1 MAMTTGWHA
10 VQDADPRA
18 ELRGMQLLNTP
29 ALNKG
34 TAFTAEERTALGLDG
49 LLPPRVETLAE
60 QVARA
65 YHAYQRKTDDLE
77 RHIYLRALQDTNE
90 VLFYRL
96 VLEHVEEMTPIIY
109 TPVVGQA
116 CQQFSHIYRRP
127 RGLVVSYPLR
137 DQIPELLRNRPNP
150 HVDVIVVTDGE
161 RILGIGDQ
169 GVDGL
174 GIPIGKLS
182 LYTAIGGIHPSR
194 TLPIVLD
201 VGTNNPE
208 NLSDPEYLGWQHR
221 RVVGEEYDAFVD
233 QFVQAVRQELPA
245 ACLQWEDFSMA
256 HARPILERYRDQL
269 LTFND
274 DIQGTASVTLG
285 TLLAAVGVAGRSVAD
300 QQVVIL
306 GAGSASIGVADYLRA
321 AMVTG
326 GLSDEE
332 ARRRFWILNRG
343 GLLHDGRRDL
353 SPEQAVYA
361 QPAARVAEWP
371 RTSAGQI
378 GLANVISQVPATILI
393 GLSTVGGAFT
403 EAIVR
408 EMARKVERPIIFPMS
423 NPTDR
428 SEATPGDLLRWTE
441 GRALVAT
448 GSPFP
453 PVDYGGRRWTIAQCN
468 NVFIFPAVGLGLVAS
483 GARRVTDGMLAA
495 AARALSAQSPSAS
508 DPTAPLLPSV
518 RDLRRVAVD
527 IAVAV
532 GLEAQRV
539 GLAPRTTPEALRAE
553 AVARQWVPQYL
564 A

>member
-1 MAMTTGWHA
+1 M
-10 VQDADPRA
+10 R
-18 ELRGMQLLNTP
+18 
-29 ALNKG
+29 
-34 TAFTAEERTALGLDG
+34 
-49 LLPPRVETLAE
+49 
-60 QVARA
+60 
-65 YHAYQRKTDDLE
+65 
-77 RHIYLRALQDTNE
+77 
-90 VLFYRL
+90 
-96 VLEHVEEMTPIIY
+96 
-109 TPVVGQA
+109 
-116 CQQFSHIYRRP
+116 
-127 RGLVVSYPLR
+127 
-137 DQIPELLRNRPNP
+137 
-150 HVDVIVVTDGE
+150 
-161 RILGIGDQ
+161 
-169 GVDGL
+169 
-174 GIPIGKLS
+174 
-182 LYTAIGGIHPSR
+182 
-194 TLPIVLD
+194 
-201 VGTNNPE
+201 
-208 NLSDPEYLGWQHR
+208 
-221 RVVGEEYDAFVD
+221 
-233 QFVQAVRQELPA
+233 
-245 ACLQWEDFSMA
+245 
-256 HARPILERYRDQL
+256 
-269 LTFND
+269 
-274 DIQGTASVTLG
+274 
-285 TLLAAVGVAGRSVAD
+285 
-300 QQVVIL
+300 
-306 GAGSASIGVADYLRA
+306 
-321 AMVTG
+321 
-326 GLSDEE
+326 
-332 ARRRFWILNRG
+332 
-343 GLLHDGRRDL
+343 RRDL

-408 EMARKVERPIIFPMS
+408 EMAHKVERPIIFPMS

-553 AVARQWVPQYL
+553 AVARQWVPEYL